1 MRSLIAFWLIAVA
14 VTAATGSVIAL
25 SDQGG
30 AVGGVRVSPGAFHLP
45 FPMFITLVVVSAF
58 GPAIAAVAVTAWE
71 AGIHGV
77 RALLGQLLRWRAGV
91 GWYALA
97 LGGPAVFTLLATL
110 IWAAGTGRQP
120 AHWFQLAAGFQLIS
134 LPIGP
139 WGEEIGWRGFAQQR
153 LQARLQWPL
162 ASLVVGVMWFG
173 WHQWPFLTPAAPA
186 LNLAGLGTFFVYI
199 VSAAVWI
206 GWVYN
211 GGGQRLPLGWAG
223 HAGLNLVG
231 PSSAPFGLVAA
242 IFAAGA
248 ALAALIGGRQREAI
262 ARRCRANRYL
272 NPRTR
277 AGS

>member
-1 MRSLIAFWLIAVA
+1 MRSLIAFWLLAVA

-25 SDQGG
+25 SGQGG
-30 AVGGVRVSPGAFHLP
+30 VVGGVRVSSGAFHLP
-45 FPMFITLVVVSAF
+45 FPVFITLVVVSAF
-58 GPAIAAVAVTAWE
+58 GPAIAAVAVTAWD
-71 AGIHGV
+71 AGLHGV
-77 RALLGQLLRWRAGV
+77 RALFGQLLRWRAGV
-91 GWYALA
+91 VWYVLA

-110 IWAAGTGRQP
+110 IWAAGTGHQP

-173 WHQWPFLTPAAPA
+173 WHQWTFLTPVVPA
-186 LNLAGLGTFFVYI
+186 LNLVALGTFFVHI

-242 IFAAGA
+242 IFAATA
-248 ALAALIGGRQREAI
+248 VLAVLIGGRQG
-262 ARRCRANRYL
+262 RRSPAAVE
-272 NPRTR
+272 RT
-277 AGS
+277 AT